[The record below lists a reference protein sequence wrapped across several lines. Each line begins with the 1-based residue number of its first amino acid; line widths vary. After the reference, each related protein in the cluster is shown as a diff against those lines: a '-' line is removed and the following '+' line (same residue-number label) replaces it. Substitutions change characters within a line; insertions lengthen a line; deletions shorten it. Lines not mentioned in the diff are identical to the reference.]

1 MLLCKRAALWLV
13 GVLRID
19 GKCSGHAACISL
31 DYEARNTKWTL
42 RVTAKRIKTVKLNIM
57 TFMATDLKRSPRQA
71 CVREQG
77 VGGGEHAGDIQRVWQ
92 SVAGPNSDAS
102 LTASSA

>member
-31 DYEARNTKWTL
+31 DYEARNTRWTL

-57 TFMATDLKRSPRQA
+57 TFMATDLKGAPTGLCAGTGCR
-71 CVREQG
+71 
-77 VGGGEHAGDIQRVWQ
+77 GGEHAGDIQRVWL

-102 LTASSA
+102 LTANSA

>member
-31 DYEARNTKWTL
+31 DYEARNTRWTL

-57 TFMATDLKRSPRQA
+57 TFMATDLKGAPDRPVCGNRVS
-71 CVREQG
+71 G
-77 VGGGEHAGDIQRVWQ
+77 AGNTPGIY
-92 SVAGPNSDAS
+92 SVYG
-102 LTASSA
+102 